1 MKRAKLNNDK
11 ITALYCRLS
20 KDDGTNNE
28 SMSISTQKTMLKD
41 YAKRNGF
48 LNCQFYVDD
57 GYSGTNYDRPAFRQL
72 IEDIQD
78 GEVSTL
84 ITKDLSRLGRNY
96 LETGTY
102 IEVFFPNHNVR
113 YIAINDGVDS
123 IDNAQMDITP
133 FRNIINEMYAK
144 DTSRKIKSALH
155 ARRMQGKYM
164 ATTAPFGYQKDEKDH
179 NHLVIDEVTAPVVEL
194 IFSIAEEGVGL
205 HTICNRLRKAKVLKP
220 SFYKKELFERFMD
233 EEKMYDWDTAYVSQ
247 ILHNPVYAGNLTVAD
262 KPTKT
267 MHFRKRQYIPFAERE
282 VIYGTHEP
290 IIEQNRWNNVQKIL
304 QSRPPV
310 IGESSSGYDNIFR
323 GVIKCADCGSAML
336 AKVEQKRKRNN
347 VLDKTFYCCTKYRK
361 FGKDGCSSHNI
372 EARTVHEVVL
382 ADIQKHAGQALTDR
396 KAMVTDIAE
405 RLNLQMSAD
414 REQQKK
420 ELRQCKQRVSE
431 IENLYAK
438 LYEDL
443 TRELITEKRFQM
455 LSARYDSEQ
464 EELTA
469 KIKELEKSAIA
480 DKEQL
485 SSIEHFAEQISGY
498 AGITELN
505 FKIIN
510 QLIEKILV
518 SEPVEIDGQKIQ
530 RLTIHYKFIGAKEA
544 IFKLTNL
551 QKNSI
556 LIKPCSRGVSGAL
569 YPQSAPVGV
578 MLYRGPASA

>member
-1 MKRAKLNNDK
+1 MGRTTYK
-11 ITALYCRLS
+11 TAPKAGLYTRLS
-20 KDDGTNNE
+20 VDDGITDRE
-28 SMSISTQKTMLKD
+28 SNSITSQKQMLMQ
-41 YAKRNGF
+41 YAQYHGIEVAET
-48 LNCQFYVDD
+48 YVDD

-155 ARRMQGKYM
+155 ARKMQGKYM
-164 ATTAPFGYQKDEKDH
+164 ATTAPFGYKKDEKDH

-205 HTICNRLRKAKVLKP
+205 HAICNRLRKAKVIKP
-220 SFYKKELFERFMD
+220 SFHKKEMFERYID
-233 EEKMYDWDTAYVSQ
+233 EEKMYDWDTAYVSK
-247 ILHNPVYAGNLTVAD
+247 ILHDPVYAGNLTVAER
-262 KPTKT
+262 PTKT
-267 MHFRKRQYIPFAERE
+267 MRSKKRQYIPYAERE

-290 IIEQNRWNNVQKIL
+290 IIEQSRWNTVQKIL
-304 QSRPPV
+304 ESRPPV

-323 GVIKCADCGSAML
+323 GIIKCADCGSAML

-361 FGKDGCSSHNI
+361 FGKEGCSSHTI

-382 ADIQKHAGQALTDR
+382 ADIQKHAGQALADR
-396 KAMVTDIAE
+396 KAMVTEIAE

-414 REQQKK
+414 KEQQKK

-443 TRELITEKRFQM
+443 TRELLTEKRFQM
-455 LSARYDSEQ
+455 LSARFDSEQ

-485 SSIEHFAEQISGY
+485 SSIEQFAEQISGY

-505 FKIIN
+505 YKIIN

-518 SEPVEIDGQKIQ
+518 SEPVEVDGQKIQ
-530 RLTIHYKFIGAKEA
+530 RLTIHYKFIGALET
-544 IFKLTNL
+544 LE
-551 QKNSI
+551 
-556 LIKPCSRGVSGAL
+556 
-569 YPQSAPVGV
+569 
-578 MLYRGPASA
+578 

>member
-267 MHFRKRQYIPFAERE
+267 MRSKKRQYIPFAERE

-323 GVIKCADCGSAML
+323 GIIKCADCGSAML

-361 FGKDGCSSHNI
+361 FGKEGCSSHTI

-382 ADIQKHAGQALTDR
+382 ADIQKHAGQALADR
-396 KAMVTDIAE
+396 KAMVTEIAE
-405 RLNLQMSAD
+405 RLNLQLSAD
-414 REQQKK
+414 KEQQKK

-469 KIKELEKSAIA
+469 RIKELEKSAIA

-485 SSIEHFAEQISGY
+485 SSIEQFAEQISGY

-518 SEPVEIDGQKIQ
+518 SEPVEVDGQKIQ
-530 RLTIHYKFIGAKEA
+530 RLTIHYKFIGALET
-544 IFKLTNL
+544 LE
-551 QKNSI
+551 
-556 LIKPCSRGVSGAL
+556 
-569 YPQSAPVGV
+569 
-578 MLYRGPASA
+578 

>member
-155 ARRMQGKYM
+155 ARKMQGKYM

-267 MHFRKRQYIPFAERE
+267 MRSKKRQYIPFAERE

-361 FGKDGCSSHNI
+361 FGKEGCSSHTI

-396 KAMVTDIAE
+396 KAMVTEIAE
-405 RLNLQMSAD
+405 RLNLQLSAD

-443 TRELITEKRFQM
+443 TRELLTEKRFQM

-485 SSIEHFAEQISGY
+485 SSIEQFAEQISGY

-518 SEPVEIDGQKIQ
+518 SEPVEVDGQKIQ
-530 RLTIHYKFIGAKEA
+530 RLTIHYKFIGALET
-544 IFKLTNL
+544 LE
-551 QKNSI
+551 
-556 LIKPCSRGVSGAL
+556 
-569 YPQSAPVGV
+569 
-578 MLYRGPASA
+578 

>member
-72 IEDIQD
+72 LEDIQD

-205 HTICNRLRKAKVLKP
+205 HTICNRLRKAKVMKP

-267 MHFRKRQYIPFAERE
+267 MRSKKRQYIPYAERE
-282 VIYGTHEP
+282 IIYGTHEP
-290 IIEQNRWNNVQKIL
+290 IIEQSRWNTVQKIL

-382 ADIQKHAGQALTDR
+382 TDIQKHAGQALTDR
-396 KAMVTDIAE
+396 KTMVMDIAE

-443 TRELITEKRFQM
+443 TRELLTEKRFQM

-485 SSIEHFAEQISGY
+485 SSIEQFAEQISGY

-518 SEPVEIDGQKIQ
+518 SEPVEVDGQKIQ
-530 RLTIHYKFIGAKEA
+530 RLTIHYKFIGALET
-544 IFKLTNL
+544 LE
-551 QKNSI
+551 
-556 LIKPCSRGVSGAL
+556 
-569 YPQSAPVGV
+569 
-578 MLYRGPASA
+578 

>member
-123 IDNAQMDITP
+123 INNAQMDITP

-267 MHFRKRQYIPFAERE
+267 MRSKKRQYIPYAERE
-282 VIYGTHEP
+282 IIYGTHEP

-323 GVIKCADCGSAML
+323 GIIKCADCGSAML

-361 FGKDGCSSHNI
+361 FGTEGCSSHTI

-396 KAMVTDIAE
+396 KAMVTEIAE
-405 RLNLQMSAD
+405 RLNLQLSAD
-414 REQQKK
+414 KEQQKK

-443 TRELITEKRFQM
+443 TRELLTEKRFQM

-485 SSIEHFAEQISGY
+485 SSIEQFAEQISDY
-498 AGITELN
+498 AGITKLN

-518 SEPVEIDGQKIQ
+518 SEPVEVDGQKIQ
-530 RLTIHYKFIGAKEA
+530 RLTIHYKFIGALET
-544 IFKLTNL
+544 LE
-551 QKNSI
+551 
-556 LIKPCSRGVSGAL
+556 
-569 YPQSAPVGV
+569 
-578 MLYRGPASA
+578 

>member
-1 MKRAKLNNDK
+1 MKRAKQNNDK

-28 SMSISTQKTMLKD
+28 SMSIGTQKTMLKE

-57 GYSGTNYDRPAFRQL
+57 GYSGTNYDRPAFQQL
-72 IEDIQD
+72 IEDIRN

-113 YIAINDGVDS
+113 YIAVNDGVDS

-144 DTSRKIKSALH
+144 DTSRKIKSAL
-155 ARRMQGKYM
+155 RTRKLQGKYM
-164 ATTAPFGYQKDEKDH
+164 AVTAPFGYKKDENDH
-179 NHLVIDEVTAPVVEL
+179 NHLVIDEVTAPIVEM

-205 HTICNRLRKAKVLKP
+205 HTICNRLHMAKVMKP
-220 SFYKKELFERFMD
+220 SFYKKELFGKYVD
-233 EEKMYDWDTAYVSQ
+233 EEKMYDWNTAYVSK
-247 ILHNPVYAGNLTVAD
+247 ILHDPVYAGNLIVAER
-262 KPTKT
+262 PTKT
-267 MHFRKRQYIPFAERE
+267 MRSKKRQYIPFSERE

-290 IIEQNRWNNVQKIL
+290 IIEQNRWDNVQKIL
-304 QSRPPV
+304 QGRPPV

-323 GVIKCADCGSAML
+323 GIIKCADCGSAML
-336 AKVEQKRKRNN
+336 VKVENKRKRND
-347 VLDKTFYCCTKYRK
+347 VIDKAFYCCTRYRK
-361 FGKDGCSSHNI
+361 YGKTACAAHTI

-382 ADIQKHAGQALTDR
+382 ADIQKHAGQALADR
-396 KAMVTDIAE
+396 KAMVTEIAK
-405 RLNLQMSAD
+405 RLNLQLSAD
-414 REQQKK
+414 KEQQKK
-420 ELRQCKQRVSE
+420 ELKKYKQRVSE
-431 IENLYAK
+431 IENLYVK
-438 LYEDL
+438 LYEDM
-443 TRELITEKRFQM
+443 TRQLITEKRFQM

-464 EELTA
+464 EELSA
-469 KIKELEKSAIA
+469 KIKELEKSATE
-480 DKEQL
+480 DREQL
-485 SSIEHFAEQISGY
+485 SSIEQFAEHISDY

-505 FKIIN
+505 FRIIN
-510 QLIEKILV
+510 QLIDKILV
-518 SEPVEIDGQKIQ
+518 SEPVEVDGQKIQ

>member
-155 ARRMQGKYM
+155 ARKMQGKYM

-205 HTICNRLRKAKVLKP
+205 HTICNRLRKAKVMKP

-267 MHFRKRQYIPFAERE
+267 MRSKKRQYIPYAERE
-282 VIYGTHEP
+282 IIYGTHEP
-290 IIEQNRWNNVQKIL
+290 IIEQSRWNTVQKIL

-382 ADIQKHAGQALTDR
+382 TDIQKHAGQALTDR
-396 KAMVTDIAE
+396 KTMVMDIAE

-443 TRELITEKRFQM
+443 TRELLTEKRFQM

-485 SSIEHFAEQISGY
+485 SSIEQFAEQISVY

-518 SEPVEIDGQKIQ
+518 SEPVEVDGQKIQ
-530 RLTIHYKFIGAKEA
+530 RLTIHYKFIGALET
-544 IFKLTNL
+544 LE
-551 QKNSI
+551 
-556 LIKPCSRGVSGAL
+556 
-569 YPQSAPVGV
+569 
-578 MLYRGPASA
+578 

>member
-155 ARRMQGKYM
+155 ARKMQGKYM

-205 HTICNRLRKAKVLKP
+205 HTICNRLRKAKVIKP
-220 SFYKKELFERFMD
+220 SFYKKE
-233 EEKMYDWDTAYVSQ
+233 
-247 ILHNPVYAGNLTVAD
+247 
-262 KPTKT
+262 
-267 MHFRKRQYIPFAERE
+267 
-282 VIYGTHEP
+282 
-290 IIEQNRWNNVQKIL
+290 
-304 QSRPPV
+304 
-310 IGESSSGYDNIFR
+310 
-323 GVIKCADCGSAML
+323 ML

-361 FGKDGCSSHNI
+361 FGKGGCSSHTI

-382 ADIQKHAGQALTDR
+382 ADIQNHAGQALTDR
-396 KAMVTDIAE
+396 KAMVTEIAE
-405 RLNLQMSAD
+405 RLNLQLSAD

-455 LSARYDSEQ
+455 LSARFDSEQ

-518 SEPVEIDGQKIQ
+518 SEPVEVDGQKIQ
-530 RLTIHYKFIGAKEA
+530 RLT
-544 IFKLTNL
+544 
-551 QKNSI
+551 SI
-556 LIKPCSRGVSGAL
+556 TSS
-569 YPQSAPVGV
+569 
-578 MLYRGPASA
+578 

>member
-155 ARRMQGKYM
+155 ARKMQGKYM

-205 HTICNRLRKAKVLKP
+205 HTICNRLRKAKVIKP
-220 SFYKKELFERFMD
+220 SFYKKEMFERYTD
-233 EEKMYDWDTAYVSQ
+233 EEKMYDWDTAYVSK
-247 ILHNPVYAGNLTVAD
+247 ILHDPVYAGNLTVAER
-262 KPTKT
+262 PTKT
-267 MHFRKRQYIPFAERE
+267 MRSKKRQYIPYAERE

-290 IIEQNRWNNVQKIL
+290 IIEQSRWNTVQKIL
-304 QSRPPV
+304 ESRPPV

-323 GVIKCADCGSAML
+323 GIIKCADCGSAML

-361 FGKDGCSSHNI
+361 FGKEGCSSHTI

-396 KAMVTDIAE
+396 KAMVTEIAE

-443 TRELITEKRFQM
+443 TRELLTEKRFQM
-455 LSARYDSEQ
+455 LSARFDSEQ

-485 SSIEHFAEQISGY
+485 SSIEQFAEQISGY

-518 SEPVEIDGQKIQ
+518 SEPVEVDGQKIQ
-530 RLTIHYKFIGAKEA
+530 RLTIHYKFIGALET
-544 IFKLTNL
+544 LE
-551 QKNSI
+551 
-556 LIKPCSRGVSGAL
+556 
-569 YPQSAPVGV
+569 
-578 MLYRGPASA
+578 

>member
-267 MHFRKRQYIPFAERE
+267 MRSKKRQYIPFAERE

-323 GVIKCADCGSAML
+323 GIIKCADCGSAML

-405 RLNLQMSAD
+405 RLNLQLSAD

-443 TRELITEKRFQM
+443 TRELLTEKRFQM

-485 SSIEHFAEQISGY
+485 SSIEQFAEQISGY

-518 SEPVEIDGQKIQ
+518 SEPVEVDGQKIQ
-530 RLTIHYKFIGAKEA
+530 RLTIHYKFIGALET
-544 IFKLTNL
+544 LE
-551 QKNSI
+551 
-556 LIKPCSRGVSGAL
+556 
-569 YPQSAPVGV
+569 
-578 MLYRGPASA
+578 

>member
-267 MHFRKRQYIPFAERE
+267 MRSKKRQYIPFAERE

-323 GVIKCADCGSAML
+323 GIIKCADCGSAML

-405 RLNLQMSAD
+405 RLNLQLSAD

-443 TRELITEKRFQM
+443 TRELLTEKRFQM

-485 SSIEHFAEQISGY
+485 SSIEQFAEQISGY

-530 RLTIHYKFIGAKEA
+530 RLTIHYKFIGALET
-544 IFKLTNL
+544 LE
-551 QKNSI
+551 
-556 LIKPCSRGVSGAL
+556 
-569 YPQSAPVGV
+569 
-578 MLYRGPASA
+578 

>member
-179 NHLVIDEVTAPVVEL
+179 NHLVIDEVTAPIVEL

-205 HTICNRLRKAKVLKP
+205 HTICNRLRKAKVIKP
-220 SFYKKELFERFMD
+220 SFYKKEMFERYTD
-233 EEKMYDWDTAYVSQ
+233 EEKMYDWDTAYVSK
-247 ILHNPVYAGNLTVAD
+247 ILHDPVYAGNLTVAER
-262 KPTKT
+262 PTKT
-267 MHFRKRQYIPFAERE
+267 MRSKKRQYIPYAERE

-290 IIEQNRWNNVQKIL
+290 IIEQSRWNTVQKIL
-304 QSRPPV
+304 ESRPPV

-361 FGKDGCSSHNI
+361 FGKEGCSSHTI

-382 ADIQKHAGQALTDR
+382 ADIQKHAGQALADR
-396 KAMVTDIAE
+396 KAMVTEIAE

-455 LSARYDSEQ
+455 LSARFDSEQ

-518 SEPVEIDGQKIQ
+518 SEPVEVDGQKIQ
-530 RLTIHYKFIGAKEA
+530 RLTIHYKFIGALET
-544 IFKLTNL
+544 LE
-551 QKNSI
+551 
-556 LIKPCSRGVSGAL
+556 
-569 YPQSAPVGV
+569 
-578 MLYRGPASA
+578 

>member
-155 ARRMQGKYM
+155 ARKMQGKYM

-179 NHLVIDEVTAPVVEL
+179 NHLVIDEVTAPIVEL

-205 HTICNRLRKAKVLKP
+205 HTICNRLRKAKVIKP
-220 SFYKKELFERFMD
+220 SFYKREMFERYTD
-233 EEKMYDWDTAYVSQ
+233 EEKMYDWDTAYVSK
-247 ILHNPVYAGNLTVAD
+247 ILHDPVYAGNLTVAER
-262 KPTKT
+262 PTKT
-267 MHFRKRQYIPFAERE
+267 MRSKKRQYIPYAERE

-290 IIEQNRWNNVQKIL
+290 IIEQSRWNTVQKIL
-304 QSRPPV
+304 ESRPPV

-361 FGKDGCSSHNI
+361 FGKEGCSSHTI

-382 ADIQKHAGQALTDR
+382 ADIQKHAGQALADR
-396 KAMVTDIAE
+396 KAMVTEIAE
-405 RLNLQMSAD
+405 RLNLQLSAD
-414 REQQKK
+414 KEQQKK

-455 LSARYDSEQ
+455 LSARFDSEQ

-518 SEPVEIDGQKIQ
+518 SEPVEVDGQKIQ
-530 RLTIHYKFIGAKEA
+530 RLTIHYKFIGALET
-544 IFKLTNL
+544 LE
-551 QKNSI
+551 
-556 LIKPCSRGVSGAL
+556 
-569 YPQSAPVGV
+569 
-578 MLYRGPASA
+578 

>member
-41 YAKRNGF
+41 YAKGNGF

-155 ARRMQGKYM
+155 ARKMQGKYM

-179 NHLVIDEVTAPVVEL
+179 NHLVIDEVTAPIVEL

-205 HTICNRLRKAKVLKP
+205 HTICNRLRKAKVIKP
-220 SFYKKELFERFMD
+220 SFYKKEMFERYTD
-233 EEKMYDWDTAYVSQ
+233 EEKMYDWDTAYVSK
-247 ILHNPVYAGNLTVAD
+247 ILHDPVYAGNLTVAER
-262 KPTKT
+262 PTKT
-267 MHFRKRQYIPFAERE
+267 MRSKKRQYIPYAERE

-290 IIEQNRWNNVQKIL
+290 IIEQSRWNTVQKIL
-304 QSRPPV
+304 ESRPPV

-361 FGKDGCSSHNI
+361 FGKEGCSSHTI

-382 ADIQKHAGQALTDR
+382 ADIQKHAGQALADR
-396 KAMVTDIAE
+396 KAMVTEIAE
-405 RLNLQMSAD
+405 RLNLQLSAD
-414 REQQKK
+414 KEQQKK

-455 LSARYDSEQ
+455 LSARFDSEQ

-485 SSIEHFAEQISGY
+485 SSIEQFAEQISGY

-510 QLIEKILV
+510 QLIEKFLV
-518 SEPVEIDGQKIQ
+518 SEPVEVDGQKIQ
-530 RLTIHYKFIGAKEA
+530 RLTIHYKFIGALET
-544 IFKLTNL
+544 LE
-551 QKNSI
+551 
-556 LIKPCSRGVSGAL
+556 
-569 YPQSAPVGV
+569 
-578 MLYRGPASA
+578 

>member
-267 MHFRKRQYIPFAERE
+267 MRSKKRQYIPFAERE

-323 GVIKCADCGSAML
+323 GIIKCADCGSAML

-361 FGKDGCSSHNI
+361 FGKEGCSSHTI

-396 KAMVTDIAE
+396 KAMVTEIAE

-455 LSARYDSEQ
+455 LSARFDSEQ

-485 SSIEHFAEQISGY
+485 SSIEQFAEQISGY

-518 SEPVEIDGQKIQ
+518 SEPVEVDGQKIQ
-530 RLTIHYKFIGAKEA
+530 RLTIHYKFIGALET
-544 IFKLTNL
+544 LE
-551 QKNSI
+551 
-556 LIKPCSRGVSGAL
+556 
-569 YPQSAPVGV
+569 
-578 MLYRGPASA
+578 

>member
-205 HTICNRLRKAKVLKP
+205 HTICNRLRKAKVIKP
-220 SFYKKELFERFMD
+220 SFYKKEMFERYTD
-233 EEKMYDWDTAYVSQ
+233 EEKMYDWDTAYVSK
-247 ILHNPVYAGNLTVAD
+247 ILHDPVYAGNLTVAER
-262 KPTKT
+262 PTKT
-267 MHFRKRQYIPFAERE
+267 MRSKKRQYIPYAERE

-290 IIEQNRWNNVQKIL
+290 IIEQSRWNTVQKIL
-304 QSRPPV
+304 ESRPPV

-323 GVIKCADCGSAML
+323 GIIKCADCGSAML

-361 FGKDGCSSHNI
+361 FGKEGCSSHTI

-396 KAMVTDIAE
+396 KAMVTEIAE

-431 IENLYAK
+431 IENLYAR

-443 TRELITEKRFQM
+443 TKELLTEKRFQM

-485 SSIEHFAEQISGY
+485 SSIEQFAEQISGY

-518 SEPVEIDGQKIQ
+518 SEPVEVDGQKIQ
-530 RLTIHYKFIGAKEA
+530 RLTIHYKFIGALET
-544 IFKLTNL
+544 LE
-551 QKNSI
+551 
-556 LIKPCSRGVSGAL
+556 
-569 YPQSAPVGV
+569 
-578 MLYRGPASA
+578 

>member
-155 ARRMQGKYM
+155 ARKMQGKYM

-205 HTICNRLRKAKVLKP
+205 HTICNRLRKAKVIKP
-220 SFYKKELFERFMD
+220 SFYKKEMFERYTD
-233 EEKMYDWDTAYVSQ
+233 EEKMYDWDTAYVSK
-247 ILHNPVYAGNLTVAD
+247 ILHDPVYAGNLTVAER
-262 KPTKT
+262 PTKT
-267 MHFRKRQYIPFAERE
+267 MRSKKRQYIPYAERE

-304 QSRPPV
+304 ESRPPV

-323 GVIKCADCGSAML
+323 GIIKCADCGSAML

-361 FGKDGCSSHNI
+361 FGKEGCSSHTI

-382 ADIQKHAGQALTDR
+382 ADIQKHAGQALADR
-396 KAMVTDIAE
+396 KAMVTEIAE
-405 RLNLQMSAD
+405 RLNLQLSAD
-414 REQQKK
+414 KEQQKK

-443 TRELITEKRFQM
+443 TRELLTEKRFQM
-455 LSARYDSEQ
+455 LSARFDSEQ

-518 SEPVEIDGQKIQ
+518 SEPVEVDGQKIQ
-530 RLTIHYKFIGAKEA
+530 RLTIHYKFIGALET
-544 IFKLTNL
+544 LE
-551 QKNSI
+551 
-556 LIKPCSRGVSGAL
+556 
-569 YPQSAPVGV
+569 
-578 MLYRGPASA
+578 

>member
-205 HTICNRLRKAKVLKP
+205 HTICNRLRKAKVMKP

-267 MHFRKRQYIPFAERE
+267 MRSKKRQYIPYAERE
-282 VIYGTHEP
+282 IIYGTHEP
-290 IIEQNRWNNVQKIL
+290 IIEQSRWNTVQKIL

-382 ADIQKHAGQALTDR
+382 TDIQKHAGQALTDR
-396 KAMVTDIAE
+396 KTMVMDIAE
-405 RLNLQMSAD
+405 RLNLQLSAD

-443 TRELITEKRFQM
+443 TRELLTEKRFQM

-485 SSIEHFAEQISGY
+485 SSIEQFAEQISDY
-498 AGITELN
+498 AGITKLN

-518 SEPVEIDGQKIQ
+518 SEPVEVDGQKIQ
-530 RLTIHYKFIGAKEA
+530 RLTIHYKFIGALET
-544 IFKLTNL
+544 LE
-551 QKNSI
+551 
-556 LIKPCSRGVSGAL
+556 
-569 YPQSAPVGV
+569 
-578 MLYRGPASA
+578 

>member
-113 YIAINDGVDS
+113 YIAVNDGVDS

-247 ILHNPVYAGNLTVAD
+247 ILHNPVYAGNLTVAER
-262 KPTKT
+262 PTKT
-267 MHFRKRQYIPFAERE
+267 MRSKKRQYIPYAERE

-290 IIEQNRWNNVQKIL
+290 IIEQSRWNTVQKIL
-304 QSRPPV
+304 ESRPPV

-361 FGKDGCSSHNI
+361 FGKEGCSSHTI

-396 KAMVTDIAE
+396 KAMITEIAE
-405 RLNLQMSAD
+405 RLNLQLSAD
-414 REQQKK
+414 KEQQKK

-431 IENLYAK
+431 IENLYTK

-455 LSARYDSEQ
+455 LSARFDSEQ

-530 RLTIHYKFIGAKEA
+530 RLTIHYKFIGALET
-544 IFKLTNL
+544 LE
-551 QKNSI
+551 
-556 LIKPCSRGVSGAL
+556 
-569 YPQSAPVGV
+569 
-578 MLYRGPASA
+578 

>member
-267 MHFRKRQYIPFAERE
+267 MRSKKRQYIPFAERE

-323 GVIKCADCGSAML
+323 GTIKCADCGSAML

-396 KAMVTDIAE
+396 KAMVTEIAE

-443 TRELITEKRFQM
+443 TRELLTEKRFQM

-485 SSIEHFAEQISGY
+485 SSIEQFAEQISGY

-518 SEPVEIDGQKIQ
+518 SEPVEVDGQKIQ
-530 RLTIHYKFIGAKEA
+530 RLTIHYKFIGALET
-544 IFKLTNL
+544 LE
-551 QKNSI
+551 
-556 LIKPCSRGVSGAL
+556 
-569 YPQSAPVGV
+569 
-578 MLYRGPASA
+578 

>member
-102 IEVFFPNHNVR
+102 IEVFFPNHDVR

-155 ARRMQGKYM
+155 ARKMQGKYM

-205 HTICNRLRKAKVLKP
+205 HTICNRLRKAKVIKP
-220 SFYKKELFERFMD
+220 SFYKKEMFERYTD
-233 EEKMYDWDTAYVSQ
+233 EEKMYDWDTAYVSK
-247 ILHNPVYAGNLTVAD
+247 ILHDPVYAGNLTVAER
-262 KPTKT
+262 PTKT
-267 MHFRKRQYIPFAERE
+267 MRSKKRQYIPYAERE

-290 IIEQNRWNNVQKIL
+290 IIEQSRWNTVQKIL
-304 QSRPPV
+304 ESRPPV

-323 GVIKCADCGSAML
+323 GIIKCADCGSAML
-336 AKVEQKRKRNN
+336 VKVEQKRKRNN

-361 FGKDGCSSHNI
+361 FGKEGCSAHTI

-382 ADIQKHAGQALTDR
+382 ADIQKHAGQALADR
-396 KAMVTDIAE
+396 KAMVTDIAK
-405 RLNLQMSAD
+405 RLNLQLSAD
-414 REQQKK
+414 KEQQKK

-443 TRELITEKRFQM
+443 TRELLTEKRFQM

-485 SSIEHFAEQISGY
+485 SSIEQFAEQISGY

-518 SEPVEIDGQKIQ
+518 SEPVEVDGQKIQ
-530 RLTIHYKFIGAKEA
+530 RLTIHYKFIGALET
-544 IFKLTNL
+544 LE
-551 QKNSI
+551 
-556 LIKPCSRGVSGAL
+556 
-569 YPQSAPVGV
+569 
-578 MLYRGPASA
+578 

>member
-113 YIAINDGVDS
+113 YIAVNDGVDS

-144 DTSRKIKSALH
+144 DTSRKIKSVLH

-267 MHFRKRQYIPFAERE
+267 MRSKKRQYIPFAERE

-323 GVIKCADCGSAML
+323 GIIKCADCGSAML

-405 RLNLQMSAD
+405 RLNLQLSAD

-443 TRELITEKRFQM
+443 TRELLTEKRFQM

-485 SSIEHFAEQISGY
+485 SSIEQFAEQISGY

-518 SEPVEIDGQKIQ
+518 SEPVEVDGQKIQ
-530 RLTIHYKFIGAKEA
+530 RLTIHYKFIGALET
-544 IFKLTNL
+544 LE
-551 QKNSI
+551 
-556 LIKPCSRGVSGAL
+556 
-569 YPQSAPVGV
+569 
-578 MLYRGPASA
+578 

>member
-28 SMSISTQKTMLKD
+28 SMSIGTQKTMLKE

-57 GYSGTNYDRPAFRQL
+57 GYSGTNYDRPAFQQL
-72 IEDIQD
+72 IEDIRN
-78 GEVSTL
+78 GEISTL

-113 YIAINDGVDS
+113 YIAVNDGVDS
-123 IDNAQMDITP
+123 IDNTQMDITP

-144 DTSRKIKSALH
+144 DTSRKIKSALRT
-155 ARRMQGKYM
+155 RRLQGKYM
-164 ATTAPFGYQKDEKDH
+164 AVTAPFGYKKDENDH

-205 HTICNRLRKAKVLKP
+205 HTICNRLRRAKVIKP
-220 SFYKKELFERFMD
+220 SFYKKELFERFVD
-233 EEKMYDWDTAYVSQ
+233 EEKMYDWDTAYVSK
-247 ILHNPVYAGNLTVAD
+247 ILHDPVYAGNLIVAER
-262 KPTKT
+262 PTKT
-267 MHFRKRQYIPFAERE
+267 MRSKKRQYIPFAERE

-323 GVIKCADCGSAML
+323 GIIKCADCGSAML

-347 VLDKTFYCCTKYRK
+347 VIDKTFYCCTKYRK
-361 FGKDGCSSHNI
+361 FGKEGCSSHNI

-382 ADIQKHAGQALTDR
+382 AGIQKHAGQALTDR
-396 KAMVTDIAE
+396 KTMVTDIAE
-405 RLNLQMSAD
+405 RLNLQLSAD
-414 REQQKK
+414 KEQQKK

-485 SSIEHFAEQISGY
+485 SSIEQFAEQISGY
-498 AGITELN
+498 VGITELN

-530 RLTIHYKFIGAKEA
+530 RLTIHYKFIGALET
-544 IFKLTNL
+544 LE
-551 QKNSI
+551 
-556 LIKPCSRGVSGAL
+556 
-569 YPQSAPVGV
+569 
-578 MLYRGPASA
+578 

>member
-205 HTICNRLRKAKVLKP
+205 HTICNRLRKAKVIKP
-220 SFYKKELFERFMD
+220 SFYKKEMFERYTD
-233 EEKMYDWDTAYVSQ
+233 EEKMYDWDTAYVSK
-247 ILHNPVYAGNLTVAD
+247 ILHDPVYAGNLTVAER
-262 KPTKT
+262 PTKT
-267 MHFRKRQYIPFAERE
+267 MRSKKRQYIPYAERE

-290 IIEQNRWNNVQKIL
+290 IIEQSRWNTVQKIL
-304 QSRPPV
+304 ESRPPV

-323 GVIKCADCGSAML
+323 GIIKCADCGSAML

-361 FGKDGCSSHNI
+361 FGKEGCSSHTI

-382 ADIQKHAGQALTDR
+382 ADIQKHAGQALADR
-396 KAMVTDIAE
+396 KAMVTEIAE
-405 RLNLQMSAD
+405 RLNLQLSAD
-414 REQQKK
+414 KEQQKK

-480 DKEQL
+480 DREQL
-485 SSIEHFAEQISGY
+485 SSIEQFAEQISGY

-518 SEPVEIDGQKIQ
+518 SEPVEVDGQKIQ
-530 RLTIHYKFIGAKEA
+530 RLTIHYKFIGALET
-544 IFKLTNL
+544 LE
-551 QKNSI
+551 
-556 LIKPCSRGVSGAL
+556 
-569 YPQSAPVGV
+569 
-578 MLYRGPASA
+578 

>member
-28 SMSISTQKTMLKD
+28 SMSIGTQKTMLKE

-57 GYSGTNYDRPAFRQL
+57 GYSGTNYDRPAFKQL
-72 IEDIQD
+72 IEDIRN
-78 GEVSTL
+78 GEISTL

-113 YIAINDGVDS
+113 YIAVNDGVDS
-123 IDNAQMDITP
+123 IDNTQMDITP

-144 DTSRKIKSALH
+144 DTSRKIKSAL
-155 ARRMQGKYM
+155 RTRKMQGKYM
-164 ATTAPFGYQKDEKDH
+164 AVTAPFGYKKDENDH

-205 HTICNRLRKAKVLKP
+205 HTICNRLRKAKVMKP
-220 SFYKKELFERFMD
+220 SFYKKELFERFIDD
-233 EEKMYDWDTAYVSQ
+233 ETMYDWDTAYVSK
-247 ILHNPVYAGNLTVAD
+247 ILHDPVYAGNLIVAER
-262 KPTKT
+262 PTKT
-267 MHFRKRQYIPFAERE
+267 MRSKKRQYIPFAERE
-282 VIYGTHEP
+282 VVYGTHEP

-323 GVIKCADCGSAML
+323 GIIKCADCGSAML
-336 AKVEQKRKRNN
+336 VKVEQKRKRSN

-361 FGKDGCSSHNI
+361 YGKEGCTSHNI

-382 ADIQKHAGQALTDR
+382 ADIQKHAKQALTDR
-396 KAMVTDIAE
+396 KAMVTEIAE
-405 RLNLQMSAD
+405 RLNVQLSAD
-414 REQQKK
+414 KEQQKK
-420 ELRQCKQRVSE
+420 ELRQYKQRVSE

-438 LYEDL
+438 LYEDM

-464 EELTA
+464 EELST
-469 KIKELEKSAIA
+469 KIKELEKSATA
-480 DKEQL
+480 DREQL
-485 SSIEHFAEQISGY
+485 SSIEQFAEQISGY
-498 AGITELN
+498 AGITEIS

-530 RLTIHYKFIGAKEA
+530 RLTIHYKFIGALET
-544 IFKLTNL
+544 LE
-551 QKNSI
+551 
-556 LIKPCSRGVSGAL
+556 
-569 YPQSAPVGV
+569 
-578 MLYRGPASA
+578 

>member
-267 MHFRKRQYIPFAERE
+267 MRSKKRQYIPFAERE

-323 GVIKCADCGSAML
+323 GIIKCADCGSAML

-361 FGKDGCSSHNI
+361 FGKEGCSAHTI

-396 KAMVTDIAE
+396 KTMVTEIAE

-443 TRELITEKRFQM
+443 TRELLTEKRFQM

-485 SSIEHFAEQISGY
+485 SSIEQFAEQISGY

-518 SEPVEIDGQKIQ
+518 SEPVEVDGQKIQ
-530 RLTIHYKFIGAKEA
+530 RLTIHYKFIGALET
-544 IFKLTNL
+544 LE
-551 QKNSI
+551 
-556 LIKPCSRGVSGAL
+556 
-569 YPQSAPVGV
+569 
-578 MLYRGPASA
+578 

>member
-155 ARRMQGKYM
+155 ARKMQGKYM

-179 NHLVIDEVTAPVVEL
+179 NHLVIDEVTAPIVEL

-205 HTICNRLRKAKVLKP
+205 HTICNRLRKAKVIKP
-220 SFYKKELFERFMD
+220 SFYKKEMFERYTD
-233 EEKMYDWDTAYVSQ
+233 EEKMYDWDTAYVSK
-247 ILHNPVYAGNLTVAD
+247 ILHDPVYAGNLTVAER
-262 KPTKT
+262 PTKT
-267 MHFRKRQYIPFAERE
+267 MRSKKRQYIPYAERE

-290 IIEQNRWNNVQKIL
+290 IIEQNRWNTVQKIL
-304 QSRPPV
+304 DGRPPV

-336 AKVEQKRKRNN
+336 AKVEQKRRRNN

-361 FGKDGCSSHNI
+361 FGKEGCSSHTI

-396 KAMVTDIAE
+396 KAMVTEIAE
-405 RLNLQMSAD
+405 RLNLQLSAD
-414 REQQKK
+414 KEQQKK
-420 ELRQCKQRVSE
+420 ELRQCKQRMSE

-443 TRELITEKRFQM
+443 TRELLTEKRFQM

-518 SEPVEIDGQKIQ
+518 SEPVEVDGQKIQ
-530 RLTIHYKFIGAKEA
+530 RLTIHYKFIGALET
-544 IFKLTNL
+544 LE
-551 QKNSI
+551 
-556 LIKPCSRGVSGAL
+556 
-569 YPQSAPVGV
+569 
-578 MLYRGPASA
+578 

>member
-267 MHFRKRQYIPFAERE
+267 MRSKKRQYIPYAERE
-282 VIYGTHEP
+282 IIYGTHEP

-361 FGKDGCSSHNI
+361 FGKEGCSAHTI

-443 TRELITEKRFQM
+443 TRELLTEKRFQM

-485 SSIEHFAEQISGY
+485 SSIEQFAEQISGY

-518 SEPVEIDGQKIQ
+518 SEPVEIDGQKTQ
-530 RLTIHYKFIGAKEA
+530 RLTIHYKFIGALET
-544 IFKLTNL
+544 LE
-551 QKNSI
+551 
-556 LIKPCSRGVSGAL
+556 
-569 YPQSAPVGV
+569 
-578 MLYRGPASA
+578 

>member
-267 MHFRKRQYIPFAERE
+267 MRSKKRQYIPFAERE

-323 GVIKCADCGSAML
+323 GIIKCADCGSAML

-361 FGKDGCSSHNI
+361 FGKEGCSAHTI

-396 KAMVTDIAE
+396 KAMVTEIAE

-443 TRELITEKRFQM
+443 TRELLTEKRFQM

-480 DKEQL
+480 DREQL
-485 SSIEHFAEQISGY
+485 SSIEQFAEQISGY

-518 SEPVEIDGQKIQ
+518 SEPVEVDGQKIQ
-530 RLTIHYKFIGAKEA
+530 RLTIHYKFIGALET
-544 IFKLTNL
+544 LE
-551 QKNSI
+551 
-556 LIKPCSRGVSGAL
+556 
-569 YPQSAPVGV
+569 
-578 MLYRGPASA
+578 